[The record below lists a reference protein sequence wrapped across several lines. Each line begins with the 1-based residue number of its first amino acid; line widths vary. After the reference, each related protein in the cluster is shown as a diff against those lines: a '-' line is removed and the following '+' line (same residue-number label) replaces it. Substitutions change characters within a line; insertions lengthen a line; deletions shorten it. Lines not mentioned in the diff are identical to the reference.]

1 MNQFT
6 LEMRDALVSLGD
18 KVITFEAKEPEFV
31 QLAGKQL
38 KPGRY
43 GRARGYAKAFLIVDA
58 SGTAFYQNK
67 QGEISNRLTT
77 KAFLTHWDAGMS
89 TYLGKINADLNVEQ

>member
-6 LEMRDALVSLGD
+6 LELRNALVELGE
-18 KVITFEAKEPEFV
+18 KGITLEAKEPEFV
-31 QLAGKQL
+31 TFAGKEL

-43 GRARGYAKAFLIVDA
+43 GRPKGYAKAFLIVDP
-58 SGTAFYQNK
+58 SGEVYYQNK
-67 QGEISNRLTT
+67 HGSLSKRLTE

-89 TYLGKINADLNVEQ
+89 TYLGEI

>member
-6 LEMRDALVSLGD
+6 LDMRNALVELAEKG
-18 KVITFEAKEPEFV
+18 ITLEAKEPEFV
-31 QLAGKQL
+31 EFAGKEL

-43 GRARGYAKAFLIVDA
+43 GRAKGYAKAFLIVDPD
-58 SGTAFYQNK
+58 GMVFYQNK
-67 QGEISNRLTT
+67 HGQVSKRLTE

-89 TYLGKINADLNVEQ
+89 TFLGEI

>member
-6 LEMRDALVSLGD
+6 LELRDALVGLGHIE
-18 KVITFEAKEPEFV
+18 VNEAKEPEFV
-31 QLAGKQL
+31 ELAGKQL

-43 GRARGYAKAFLIVDA
+43 GRDKGYAKAFLIVSTDGNA
-58 SGTAFYQNK
+58 YYQNK
-67 QGEISNRLTT
+67 HGEISKRLTE

-89 TYLGKINADLNVEQ
+89 TFLGEI

>member
-6 LEMRDALVSLGD
+6 LDLRNALVELGE
-18 KVITFEAKEPEFV
+18 KEIIFEAKEPEFV
-31 QLAGKQL
+31 KFAGKTL

-43 GRARGYAKAFLIVDA
+43 GRAKGYAKAFLVVGID
-58 SGTAFYQNK
+58 GQTYYQNK
-67 QGEISNRLTT
+67 HGQLSKRLTE

-89 TYLGKINADLNVEQ
+89 TFLGEI

>member
-6 LEMRDALVSLGD
+6 LDMRNALVELAEKG
-18 KVITFEAKEPEFV
+18 ITLEAKEPEFIEF
-31 QLAGKQL
+31 AGKEL

-43 GRARGYAKAFLIVDA
+43 GRAKGYAKAFLIVDPD
-58 SGTAFYQNK
+58 GMVFYQNK
-67 QGEISNRLTT
+67 HGQVSKRLTE

-89 TYLGKINADLNVEQ
+89 TFLGEI